1 MPISVGG
8 RRQKA
13 LQAYVG
19 AWVRASFFLAVFILA
34 DELTGSIA
42 FPSSAVGAL
51 ASARRGGKEVQKRGK
66 GIFEKGEQ
74 FFHGA
79 SV

>member
-1 MPISVGG
+1 MW
-8 RRQKA
+8 
-13 LQAYVG
+13 G
-19 AWVRASFFLAVFILA
+19 ARASFLLAVFILA
-34 DELTGSIA
+34 DELAGSIA
-42 FPSSAVGAL
+42 FPASAVGAL
-51 ASARRGGKEVQKRGK
+51 ASARRGGKEVQKSGK